1 MTTPEVH
8 TAQTRLE
15 FTEEMK
21 GYVTPGES
29 DYDRGFQTGREQGNF
44 LMFHLT
50 IKIDDVNRFVA
61 NPRHEA
67 TAEGYA
73 QCEALGGTLPVE
85 RGVFNLFVD
94 EADPARKRMLYRLF
108 LRGAPTPCA
117 KDEPLTLTGFKEIK
131 DDPGFDIWRD
141 ATTLFTRIL
150 RGHVGAAEEA
160 RAEAVASGIIQIHPL
175 DFLKQMTTFEVD
187 GPTTVDR
194 AAAFAKFGKLFL
206 GSLWDVYAR
215 DFTASSP
222 RS

>member
-1 MTTPEVH
+1 MVTSEVH

-21 GYVTPGES
+21 GYVALGES

-61 NPRHEA
+61 NLRHEA

-94 EADPARKRMLYRLF
+94 ETDPARKRMLYRLF
-108 LRGAPTPCA
+108 LRGAA
-117 KDEPLTLTGFKEIK
+117 GEPLTLTGFKEIK

-150 RGHVGAAEEA
+150 RGHVGGAEETQ
-160 RAEAVASGIIQIHPL
+160 AEAVASGIIQIHPL

-187 GPTTVDR
+187 GPTTVDK

-222 RS
+222 KN

>member
-1 MTTPEVH
+1 MVTSEVH

-21 GYVTPGES
+21 GYVTLGES

-73 QCEALGGTLPVE
+73 RCEALGGTLPVE

-94 EADPARKRMLYRLF
+94 ETDPARKRMLYRLF
-108 LRGAPTPCA
+108 LRGVAG
-117 KDEPLTLTGFKEIK
+117 EPLTLTGFKEIK

-160 RAEAVASGIIQIHPL
+160 QTEAVATGIIQIHPL

-187 GPTTVDR
+187 GPTVVDK

-222 RS
+222 KN

>member
-1 MTTPEVH
+1 MVTSEVH

-21 GYVTPGES
+21 GYVALGES

-94 EADPARKRMLYRLF
+94 ETDPARKRMLYRLF
-108 LRGAPTPCA
+108 LRGAA
-117 KDEPLTLTGFKEIK
+117 GEPLTLTGFKEIK

-150 RGHVGAAEEA
+150 RGHVGGAEETQ
-160 RAEAVASGIIQIHPL
+160 AEAVASGIIQIHPL

-187 GPTTVDR
+187 GPTTVDK

-222 RS
+222 KN